1 MIENLT
7 NFEHVQNLH
16 QLEYLK
22 TCTVL
27 CVSCTN
33 GHSILP
39 TLSKM
44 VVVFWWG
51 KVVFW
56 WGKVVLIKPYML
68 RVYDQL
74 KKSNILINILI
85 NKIKSEENRFFES
98 AVFSHTSTYKG
109 EENAATAV

>member
-16 QLEYLK
+16 QLESLN

-56 WGKVVLIKPYML
+56 WGKVVLVKPYML
-68 RVYDQL
+68 RGYDPP

-109 EENAATAV
+109 GENAATAV